1 MYAIAMATGRWVP
14 RRKNRELARRVQVEY
29 ARLRA
34 SRGYDAVSILHV
46 RAHTRVRGNEAADA
60 MAKYAAEHGAR
71 SGADAVSV
79 LGGWRTPRAKRG

>member
-60 MAKYAAEHGAR
+60 MAK
-71 SGADAVSV
+71 
-79 LGGWRTPRAKRG
+79 